1 MNLSA
6 NISPIVDVTS
16 GPRQIRDG
24 SRYTKYFPLP
34 DERDRVIINDG
45 EVDDTVE
52 LMEKVVHK
60 YLVDTS
66 KIAPLLKKKTLEG
79 TCQSIWEFIYSF
91 IQYKLDKKG
100 LEQLRRPARTW
111 ADRKSGVDCD
121 CMSIFT
127 SSILT
132 NLKIP
137 HKFRITRYTA
147 DHWQHVYVVVP
158 NGNGEHICIDGVVS
172 EFNYEKPFT
181 DKFDYTMSLNGIN
194 VAVLS
199 GLNSDLDLAV
209 MAPGLAGD
217 SIGAVSAKTD
227 LDKLYQHLVSTRNS
241 IASNPNMIKTVD
253 DPQALLKMLDYAI
266 QYWYTDKRDEALS
279 ILEKNEEQLNIRN
292 GFSGVEGEMLDH
304 DEYMLNGLSFKGFFK
319 GIKNAAQKVG
329 QGLKNVGKAII
340 RFNPLSI
347 AARGG
352 FLLALKMNMKKMAS
366 KLKWGYATKEQA
378 AAKGITEA
386 YWNKSKDALA
396 KVEKLFVDKLQGKRN
411 ALRNAI
417 LKGKAGNLDGIVE
430 YDNLD
435 GLGEPITASTIAAA
449 TPIIVAVIKI
459 LKDSGLVGKDENL
472 DANTIT
478 NEIANDPT
486 ASTLLKE
493 VNQDNATDNATTT
506 DASTARTASTTTD
519 ASTTADAT
527 TTDSGTTSG
536 GGIME
541 FIKKNPV
548 PAVIGGG
555 LLAYGIYKMVS
566 KPKKQSSLSGY
577 RTKKKHHSK
586 KHHSKSKSHHGG
598 KKELPMKAM
607 KLL

>member
-1 MNLSA
+1 M
-6 NISPIVDVTS
+6 V
-16 GPRQIRDG
+16 
-24 SRYTKYFPLP
+24 
-34 DERDRVIINDG
+34 
-45 EVDDTVE
+45 
-52 LMEKVVHK
+52 
-60 YLVDTS
+60 
-66 KIAPLLKKKTLEG
+66 
-79 TCQSIWEFIYSF
+79 
-91 IQYKLDKKG
+91 
-100 LEQLRRPARTW
+100 
-111 ADRKSGVDCD
+111 
-121 CMSIFT
+121 
-127 SSILT
+127 
-132 NLKIP
+132 
-137 HKFRITRYTA
+137 
-147 DHWQHVYVVVP
+147 
-158 NGNGEHICIDGVVS
+158 
-172 EFNYEKPFT
+172 
-181 DKFDYTMSLNGIN
+181 
-194 VAVLS
+194 
-199 GLNSDLDLAV
+199 
-209 MAPGLAGD
+209 
-217 SIGAVSAKTD
+217 
-227 LDKLYQHLVSTRNS
+227 
-241 IASNPNMIKTVD
+241 KTVD
-253 DPQALLKMLDYAI
+253 DPQALIKMLDYAI
-266 QYWYTDKRDEALS
+266 QYWYTDKRDEALA

-292 GFSGVEGEMLDH
+292 GFSGLDSEMLDN

-352 FLLALKMNMKKMAS
+352 FLLALKMDMKKMAS

-396 KVEKLFVDKLQGKRN
+396 KVEKLFADKLQGKRN

-430 YDNLD
+430 YDNLE

-459 LKDSGLVGKDENL
+459 LKDSGLVGKGENL

-486 ASTLLKE
+486 ASSLLKE
-493 VNQDNATDNATTT
+493 VNQDNAADNTTATDPSTAKSAATTDATTT
-506 DASTARTASTTTD
+506 DATTD
-519 ASTTADAT
+519 T
-527 TTDSGTTSG
+527 GTTG
-536 GGIME
+536 GGIMQ

-555 LLAYGIYKMVS
+555 LLAYGIYRMVS
-566 KPKKQSSLSGY
+566 KPKKQGSLSGY

>member
-24 SRYTKYFPLP
+24 SRFTKYFPLP
-34 DERDRVIINDG
+34 DERDSVIINDG

-66 KIAPLLKKKTLEG
+66 KIAPLLKKKTLEE
-79 TCQSIWEFIYSF
+79 TCQAIWEFIYSF

-217 SIGAVSAKTD
+217 SIGDVSAKTD

-241 IASNPNMIKTVD
+241 IASNPNMVKNVD
-253 DPQALLKMLDYAI
+253 DPQALIKMLDYAI
-266 QYWYTDKRDEALS
+266 QYWYTDKRDEALA
-279 ILEKNEEQLNIRN
+279 ILEKNEAQLNTRN
-292 GFSGVEGEMLDH
+292 GFSGLDRELLDN

-319 GIKNAAQKVG
+319 GVKNATQKVG

-352 FLLALKMNMKKMAS
+352 FLLALKMNIKKMAY
-366 KLKWGYATKEQA
+366 KLKWGYATKDQA
-378 AAKGITEA
+378 AAKGINEA
-386 YWNKSKDALA
+386 NWKKSKDALA
-396 KVEKLFVDKLQGKRN
+396 KVEKLFADKLQGKRD

-417 LKGKAGNLDGIVE
+417 LKGKAGNLNGIVE
-430 YDNLD
+430 YDNLE

-478 NEIANDPT
+478 SEIANDPT

-493 VNQDNATDNATTT
+493 VNQDNAMDNATTT
-506 DASTARTASTTTD
+506 DASTAKTAATTTN
-519 ASTTADAT
+519 ATTTTDAT
-527 TTDSGTTSG
+527 TTDNGTTSG

-555 LLAYGIYKMVS
+555 LLAFGIYRMVS
-566 KPKKQSSLSGY
+566 KSKKQGSLSGY

>member
-6 NISPIVDVTS
+6 TISPIVDVTS
-16 GPRQIRDG
+16 GPRQIHDG
-24 SRYTKYFPLP
+24 SRFSKYFPLP
-34 DERDRVIINDG
+34 DERDRIIIKDG

-60 YLVDTS
+60 YLVDTA
-66 KIAPLLKKKTLEG
+66 KIAPLLKKNTLKE
-79 TCQSIWEFIYSF
+79 TCRSIWEFIYQY

-147 DHWQHVYVVVP
+147 DHWQHVYVIVTT
-158 NGNGEHICIDGVVS
+158 NNGEHICIDGVVS
-172 EFNYEKPFT
+172 AFNYEKPFT
-181 DKFDYTMSLNGIN
+181 DKFDYAMSLNGIN

-217 SIGAVSAKTD
+217 GFGAVSEKSD
-227 LDKLYQHLVSTRNS
+227 LDKLYQHLVATRKS
-241 IASNPNMIKTVD
+241 IADNPKMISTID
-253 DPQALLKMLDYAI
+253 DPQAFIKMLDYAI

-292 GFSGVEGEMLDH
+292 GFSGLSADMLDH
-304 DEYMLNGLSFKGFFK
+304 DEFALNGPGKKGFFK
-319 GIKNAAQKVG
+319 GISTAVSKVG
-329 QGLKNVGKAII
+329 KGLKEVGKAVV

-352 FLLALKMNMKKMAS
+352 FLLSLKMNLGKMAA
-366 KLKWGYATKEQA
+366 KLKWAYATKEQA
-378 AAKGITEA
+378 AAKGISA
-386 YWNKSKDALA
+386 DYWNKSKEALA
-396 KVEKLFVDKLQGKRN
+396 KVERLFADKLQGKRD

-417 LKGKAGNLDGIVE
+417 LKGKAGNLDGYVQEEIQ
-430 YDNLD
+430 
-435 GLGEPITASTIAAA
+435 GLGEPVTAATLTAA

-459 LKDSGLVGKDENL
+459 LKDSGLVGKGENL
-472 DANTIT
+472 DASSIT
-478 NEIANDPT
+478 NEMASDPT
-486 ASTLLKE
+486 ASSLLKV
-493 VNQDNATDNATTT
+493 VNQDNPADNSTATDPSAAKTAATSTDATT
-506 DASTARTASTTTD
+506 
-519 ASTTADAT
+519 DAT
-527 TTDSGTTSG
+527 TTDTGTSG

-555 LLAYGIYKMVS
+555 LLAFGIYKMVS

-577 RTKKKHHSK
+577 RSKKKNHSK
-586 KHHSKSKSHHGG
+586 KQHGNIQNQHAG
-598 KKELPMKAM
+598 KKHLPVKAM